1 MHLCPCVCVR
11 RCSLFVRLSL
21 CVRLCCLACVSVAA
35 LGSVFACLVFGGEPV
50 APPVS
55 PLALA
60 KSVLLA
66 CLKVCLFCVGLFAVR
81 FACVQSTPQKP
92 TQQGLSCGCASL
104 WPKRRARRVVELC
117 SRARAALGKR
127 QHDRATYKR
136 TVNTLKEGTESRR
149 VGFGAACFLASLRG
163 GRGSREDLVCQGA
176 LCDPTCFCSLLSFSF
191 RAS

>member
-1 MHLCPCVCVR
+1 MRAPVF
-11 RCSLFVRLSL
+11 FVRASESL
-21 CVRLCCLACVSVAA
+21 RSSLLFGLRVCGCAWLCLRLPGVRWRARR
-35 LGSVFACLVFGGEPV
+35 
-50 APPVS
+50 PPVS

-136 TVNTLKEGTESRR
+136 TVNTLKEGTESSR

-163 GRGSREDLVCQGA
+163 GRGS
-176 LCDPTCFCSLLSFSF
+176 
-191 RAS
+191 

>member
-1 MHLCPCVCVR
+1 MCLRAPVFLLVHT
-11 RCSLFVRLSL
+11 SL
-21 CVRLCCLACVSVAA
+21 CIVFSFWFARLRSSFPFGLPGVWWRACRS
-35 LGSVFACLVFGGEPV
+35 
-50 APPVS
+50 PPVS

-136 TVNTLKEGTESRR
+136 TVNTLKEGTELRR
-149 VGFGAACFLASLRG
+149 VGFWAACFLASLRG
-163 GRGSREDLVCQGA
+163 GRGS
-176 LCDPTCFCSLLSFSF
+176 
-191 RAS
+191 